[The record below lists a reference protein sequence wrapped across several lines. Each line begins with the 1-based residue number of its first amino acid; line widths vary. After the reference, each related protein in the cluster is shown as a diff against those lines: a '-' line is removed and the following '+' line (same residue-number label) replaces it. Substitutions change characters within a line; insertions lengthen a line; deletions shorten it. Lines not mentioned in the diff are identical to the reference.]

1 MFTPMTVRPQ
11 LQNVGEVQQALQRA
25 YPPLLRD
32 AGISGRVMVWFF
44 IDEEGRVARTQLH
57 ESSGHEAFDDAAL
70 RVAEVLKFSP
80 AYNRD
85 QRVPVWNSIPITF
98 EVGSAPPSPETS
110 DLSAAPTFTPM
121 AARPDPAR
129 RPSLL
134 QALQLT
140 HPQELPGGAPPRLPL
155 LDR

>member
-98 EVGSAPPSPETS
+98 EVGRRRPHRERR
-110 DLSAAPTFTPM
+110 TF
-121 AARPDPAR
+121 RLR
-129 RPSLL
+129 RPSR
-134 QALQLT
+134 
-140 HPQELPGGAPPRLPL
+140 PWRRAPIPTEGLACFR
-155 LDR
+155 RFN